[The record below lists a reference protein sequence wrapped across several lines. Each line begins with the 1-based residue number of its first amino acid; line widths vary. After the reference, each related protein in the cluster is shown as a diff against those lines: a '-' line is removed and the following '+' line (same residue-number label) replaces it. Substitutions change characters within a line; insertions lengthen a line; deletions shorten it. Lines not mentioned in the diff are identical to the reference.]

1 MDYHPF
7 VSLEAVVG
15 GRVVDEGS
23 GAVVAAA
30 VEVGAAGSVRDTAR
44 GRTQRDLGHR
54 PYRLEHRTLVLYSR
68 NQPRTNI
75 VREKRKDN
83 RGRDSLPSC
92 SI

>member
-54 PYRLEHRTLVLYSR
+54 PYRLEHRTLVRVAQYESGK
-68 NQPRTNI
+68 QGT
-75 VREKRKDN
+75 DN
-83 RGRDSLPSC
+83 TQQERLP
-92 SI
+92 